1 MLDHIFQ
8 NTYVAIDDPFLVMTK
23 IQMNEEVLG
32 QGIPRQVMLDHFF
45 VGIVAGVENV
55 QVLVDQ
61 FSTSKVTTPQ
71 IHNGFKIVVKD

>member
-8 NTYVAIDDPFLVMTK
+8 NTHVTLDDPLLVIAKVQGDKK
-23 IQMNEEVLG
+23 IFR
-32 QGIPRQVMLDHFF
+32 QGVTRQVVIDHFF
-45 VGIVAGVENV
+45 VGIVPGVEDV

-61 FSTSKVTTPQ
+61 FTTSKVTTPQ